1 MKLYEKLNDGSIQLR
16 EMQINPDK
24 EKDYKIKIIKDIPIG
39 KRIFNASCTDKEKEL
54 TPNKTSYYHNLN
66 FSDSGIFGGHYY
78 HRIEFFE
85 DMEIDNQIK
94 ALIALKEYYSGV
106 RKKYEIAKIIGN
118 DSKFPLNPQY
128 ILLGS
133 KDYDNQGKM
142 NNNIVIPK
150 ILMELQKFEDGNL
163 EYANSEIV
171 KLFDISDPLDN
182 SIIPKKM
189 FNNWLNL
196 MEKGQPINLENPGFG
211 ISKENFKNLLHLG
224 FNTDLYEKVKQT
236 KKILKL
242 KKDL

>member
-16 EMQINPDK
+16 EMKINPDK
-24 EKDYKIKIIKDIPIG
+24 EKDFKIKIIKDIPIG

-54 TPNKTSYYHNLN
+54 TPNKTSYYH
-66 FSDSGIFGGHYY
+66 
-78 HRIEFFE
+78 RIEFFE
-85 DMEIDNQIK
+85 DMEIDDQIK
-94 ALIALKEYYSGV
+94 ALKALKEYYSGV

-118 DSKFPLNPQY
+118 DSEFPLNPQY

-150 ILMELQKFEDGNL
+150 ILTDLQKFEDGNL

-182 SIIPKKM
+182 SIISKEM

-196 MEKGQPINLENPGFG
+196 IEKGQPIDLENPGFG

-224 FNTDLYEKVKQT
+224 FNTDSYEKVKQT
-236 KKILKL
+236 ERILKL